1 MKTTDPIQ
9 KSARIAGVT
18 YLLIIGTSILSMIFG
33 PYRLIIEGDT
43 ASTISNIYTNQFLFR
58 AGATYD
64 LLMYMSVII
73 LSVAL
78 YNLLKMA
85 DKHIALIALLWRVG
99 EALTGS
105 FTVICSIAILYLIN
119 SDMSSEFSGAT
130 INLLFEIK
138 AIALNVVFAFLGLGS
153 VMFCY
158 LFYKTR
164 FIPRLLAVFG
174 IFSFSLV
181 FAESI
186 LVLLTPL
193 KSLVITGI
201 PAILFEITIGIWLL
215 AKGVKTENEKMKS

>member
-1 MKTTDPIQ
+1 MTPTDPIQ
-9 KSARIAGVT
+9 KNARIAGVT

-33 PYRLIIEGDT
+33 PYKLIIEGNT
-43 ASTISNIYTNQFLFR
+43 AATISNIDSNQFLFR
-58 AGATYD
+58 VGATYD

-78 YNLLKMA
+78 YNLLKAA
-85 DKHIALIALLWRVG
+85 DNFIALTALAWRIG

-105 FTVICSIAILYLIN
+105 LTVICSVVILLIIN
-119 SDMSSEFSGAT
+119 SGMSPESANAT
-130 INLLFEIK
+130 VQLLFEVK
-138 AIALNVVFAFLGLGS
+138 AIGLNIVFAFLGLGS

-164 FIPRLLAVFG
+164 FIPRSLAVFG
-174 IFSFSLV
+174 MFSFILV
-181 FAESI
+181 FVESI

-193 KSLVITGI
+193 KSLVITGL

-215 AKGVKTENEKMKS
+215 TKGVKIENVK